1 MRSGKPT
8 NLCSAYLERGSI
20 GGRMVYLLV
29 MVVLGGGNGPIN
41 QPLRIGS
48 FHTLES
54 CEAGANEAKAIG
66 LDRGTFG
73 FVCVRANDLP
83 PARPGR

>member
-1 MRSGKPT
+1 MAS
-8 NLCSAYLERGSI
+8 
-20 GGRMVYLLV
+20 LLV
-29 MVVLGGGNGPIN
+29 LVVLGGGNVVIN

-48 FHTLES
+48 FHSLET

-66 LDRGTFG
+66 LERGSFG

-83 PARPGR
+83 PTRAR

>member
-1 MRSGKPT
+1 M
-8 NLCSAYLERGSI
+8 A
-20 GGRMVYLLV
+20 YLLV
-29 MVVLGGGNGPIN
+29 LVVLSGGNVVIN

-48 FHTLES
+48 FHSLET

-66 LDRGTFG
+66 LERGSFG

-83 PARPGR
+83 PTRAR